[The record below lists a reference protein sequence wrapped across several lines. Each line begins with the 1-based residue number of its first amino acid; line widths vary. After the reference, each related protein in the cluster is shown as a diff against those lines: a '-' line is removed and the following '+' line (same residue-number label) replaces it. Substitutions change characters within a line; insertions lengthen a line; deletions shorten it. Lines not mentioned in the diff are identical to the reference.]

1 MDFYQYIAENNPVVV
16 KAICNKYGY
25 KLPKG
30 GVGNGDTLKHIV
42 SNEGENALKDVCYFH
57 PDKDLILEVCSMEVP
72 VQNSRNF
79 YGADGS
85 QPTTETQ
92 SLTAQLSEK
101 QVTLG
106 IVGAV
111 IILGLAIVMK
121 K

>member
-42 SNEGENALKDVCYFH
+42 SEEGESALKDVCYFH
-57 PDKDLILEVCSMEVP
+57 PDKDLILEVCSTEVP
-72 VQNSRNF
+72 MEKTRSF
-79 YGADGS
+79 YGVDGS
-85 QPTTETQ
+85 QPNTETQ
-92 SLTAQLSEK
+92 NLTAQLSEK

-111 IILGLAIVMK
+111 IILGLAIVMRK
-121 K
+121 